1 MSPGQNGPD
10 PGFLGRAG
18 PVRNVSARPTLLHT
32 QNIHLVAMQKAVDVG
47 HLGGGHAG
55 DVPRCHREPLRRWGN
70 KPLAGGTRQVSS
82 REKQRGLTKGRDQGT
97 RCSWKDGGRGCCGLR
112 GGGHTFALGGGGG
125 VVSMWQGG
133 AKNANRKDRKLKC
146 KTNAKTCKKCKCK
159 KCKTMQLTRERIGP
173 RQKRPFKKVQMF
185 SPAHSSP
192 VKTFLPMHNMQEHLL

>member
-1 MSPGQNGPD
+1 
-10 PGFLGRAG
+10 
-18 PVRNVSARPTLLHT
+18 
-32 QNIHLVAMQKAVDVG
+32 MQKAVDVG

-112 GGGHTFALGGGGG
+112 GGGHWFALWGGGG

-133 AKNANRKDRKLKC
+133 LKC
-146 KTNAKTCKKCKCK
+146 KSEGPKIKMQNKCKNVQK
-159 KCKTMQLTRERIGP
+159 MQMQKMQNNATYKGKNWSETKTAV
-173 RQKRPFKKVQMF
+173 QKGSNVF
-185 SPAHSSP
+185 SSAF
-192 VKTFLPMHNMQEHLL
+192 VAG